1 MPAANPKILASQL
14 ECQLEEPTGMSSSK
28 NMEPP
33 YRKRAAT
40 KAMSALI
47 DMGRCQKTE
56 NIKKEK
62 KPKSSPAI
70 PQCAPGRAMRKTM
83 KPPATLSQRY
93 VRQNTMRPCIRSR
106 KPSSHSPT
114 RLLIKMIH
122 ELCTNGDVTSP
133 TSPSTVRG
141 WMHSLSVSKPV
152 RLMAWTASSAP
163 VSSTSSAAFCHS
175 LDLITSVQPIF
186 EGEGRPPSTRCA
198 DQFERVG
205 RH

>member
-47 DMGRCQKTE
+47 DMGRCLECVHTRVPLVKSSRKERCGARLGVEVREGSSGGETYQKTE

-93 VRQNTMRPCIRSR
+93 VRQNTCRHKPILDWLVCPWVDAAESGTGKNGIASR
-106 KPSSHSPT
+106 
-114 RLLIKMIH
+114 
-122 ELCTNGDVTSP
+122 V
-133 TSPSTVRG
+133 
-141 WMHSLSVSKPV
+141 
-152 RLMAWTASSAP
+152 SSAP
-163 VSSTSSAAFCHS
+163 CGPASEAGSPAATAPQGC
-175 LDLITSVQPIF
+175 
-186 EGEGRPPSTRCA
+186 
-198 DQFERVG
+198 
-205 RH
+205 